1 MTLNSSQSN
10 SAKIVEPVLFT
21 AFFGGWCGGV
31 VLYLRT
37 LVDWHGVGR
46 RCGLRCMG
54 RSQGAFQVIRQKR
67 MKNLVSAS
75 GPAGRCGG
83 RHEEQPLS
91 VFPRVWHFI
100 RLLAVVLLSLQAQ
113 TVRGWKNGELLV
125 WMDNERGRAVQTLGE
140 QFERDLGITVTVE
153 TPERITDSFPI
164 AAQAGKGP
172 DIVIWAHD
180 KVAEWADSGLI
191 APVMP
196 SSDFTKKF
204 FPQAWQAVSHGQHLW
219 GYPIALETVTLIYNR
234 KFLNSDPPAQ
244 LAQIPMLSR
253 HLQQQYPGVRPI
265 LWEYTSAYYSW
276 GLLASAGAY
285 VFQKRETDYDV
296 TKTGV
301 NTPGAVEAVS
311 QIVGLVRAGIL
322 PSSVVYSYTEELMG
336 QGKLA
341 MMFSGPWAWA
351 NLIAK
356 SIDFGVA
363 PLPGVGGHPGRPFV
377 GVTAAYFNCSSPNQD
392 LAQAFL
398 ERYVV
403 TPEGIATMNRA
414 KAVGV
419 PALVQAYESLARNDA
434 RVRELKACVELG
446 ELMPNVPRM
455 GRFFSALTT
464 ALQLTTG
471 GRISP
476 QAALDDAAQSIDSE

>member
-1 MTLNSSQSN
+1 M
-10 SAKIVEPVLFT
+10 
-21 AFFGGWCGGV
+21 GGHKHMN
-31 VLYLRT
+31 R
-37 LVDWHGVGR
+37 
-46 RCGLRCMG
+46 
-54 RSQGAFQVIRQKR
+54 F
-67 MKNLVSAS
+67 VSA
-75 GPAGRCGG
+75 GGCTGRYGG
-83 RHEEQPLS
+83 GLEKWRFFVLPS
-91 VFPRVWHFI
+91 VQQFI
-100 RLLAVVLLSLQAQ
+100 RLLAVAWLSLQAQ
-113 TVRGWKNGELLV
+113 NAWAWKNGELLV
-125 WMDNERGRAVQTLGE
+125 WMDNERGRAVQALGQ

-153 TPERITDSFPI
+153 TPERLTDSFPI

-204 FPQAWQAVSHGQHLW
+204 FPQAWQAVSHGQHFW

-234 KFLNSDPPAQ
+234 KFVNSDPPSQ
-244 LAQIPMLSR
+244 LTQLPGLSR
-253 HLQQQYPGVRPI
+253 HLRQQYPEVQPI

-285 VFQKRETDYDV
+285 VFEKRGTDYDV

-311 QIVGLVRAGIL
+311 EIDGLIRDGIL
-322 PSSVVYSYTEELMG
+322 PPSVTYSYTEELMG
-336 QGKLA
+336 EGKLA

-351 NLIAK
+351 NLVAK

-363 PLPGVGGHPGRPFV
+363 PLLGVGGHPGRPFV

-398 ERYVV
+398 ERYVL
-403 TPEGIATMNRA
+403 TPEGIAAMDHA

-419 PALVQAYESLARNDA
+419 PALVQAYDSLARKDA
-434 RVRELKACVELG
+434 RMRELKACIDLA

-455 GRFFSALTT
+455 GRFFTALTT
-464 ALQLTTG
+464 ALQLATQ
-471 GRISP
+471 GRSSP
-476 QAALDDAAQSIDSE
+476 QAALNDAAESINSD

>member
-1 MTLNSSQSN
+1 
-10 SAKIVEPVLFT
+10 
-21 AFFGGWCGGV
+21 
-31 VLYLRT
+31 
-37 LVDWHGVGR
+37 
-46 RCGLRCMG
+46 
-54 RSQGAFQVIRQKR
+54 
-67 MKNLVSAS
+67 
-75 GPAGRCGG
+75 
-83 RHEEQPLS
+83 
-91 VFPRVWHFI
+91 
-100 RLLAVVLLSLQAQ
+100 
-113 TVRGWKNGELLV
+113 
-125 WMDNERGRAVQTLGE
+125 MDNQRGQAVQALGD
-140 QFERDLGITVTVE
+140 QFQRDLGITVTVE
-153 TPERITDSFPI
+153 TPERLTDSFLI

-191 APVMP
+191 AAVAPG
-196 SSDFTKKF
+196 SDFAKGF
-204 FPQAWQAVSHGQHLW
+204 FPQAWQAVSHHQDLW

-234 KFLNSDPPAQ
+234 KFLNSDLPSQ
-244 LAQIPMLSR
+244 LTQIPALSR
-253 HLQQQYPGVRPI
+253 RLRQQYPGVQPI

-285 VFQKRETDYDV
+285 VFEKHGPDYDV

-311 QIVGLVRAGIL
+311 QIIALIKDGIL
-322 PSSVVYSYTEELMG
+322 PSSVAYSYTEELMG

-363 PLPGVGGHPGRPFV
+363 PLPGVGGQPGRPFV
-377 GVTAAYFNCSSPNQD
+377 GVMTAYLNWSSPNKD

-403 TPEGIATMNRA
+403 TPEGMATMDRA

-419 PALVQAYESLARNDA
+419 PALVQAYESLARKDA
-434 RVRELKACVELG
+434 RVRELKACIDRG
-446 ELMPNVPRM
+446 ELMPNVPRT

-464 ALQLTTG
+464 ALQLATQ
-471 GRISP
+471 GRVSP
-476 QAALDDAAQSIDSE
+476 QRALDDAAQTITSD

>member
-1 MTLNSSQSN
+1 MNSFVSSR
-10 SAKIVEPVLFT
+10 
-21 AFFGGWCGGV
+21 GGTGSC
-31 VLYLRT
+31 
-37 LVDWHGVGR
+37 
-46 RCGLRCMG
+46 
-54 RSQGAFQVIRQKR
+54 A
-67 MKNLVSAS
+67 A
-75 GPAGRCGG
+75 
-83 RHEEQPLS
+83 RHEKGRFS
-91 VFPRVWHFI
+91 VFPCLRHFVG
-100 RLLAVVLLSLQAQ
+100 LFAVAFLSLQVQKAW
-113 TVRGWKNGELLV
+113 GWKNGELLI
-125 WMDNERGRAVQTLGE
+125 WMDSERGRAVQTLGE

-153 TPERITDSFPI
+153 TPEKITDSFPI

-191 APVMP
+191 APVTP
-196 SSDFTKKF
+196 ASDFTKRF
-204 FPQAWQAVSHGQHLW
+204 FPQAWQAVSHGQQLW

-234 KFLNSDPPAQ
+234 KFLNGDLPTQ
-244 LAQIPMLSR
+244 LTQLPVLSQR
-253 HLQQQYPGVRPI
+253 LKQQYPGVRPI

-285 VFQKRETDYDV
+285 VFEKHGTDYDV

-301 NTPGAVEAVS
+301 NTPGAVDAVT
-311 QIVGLVRAGIL
+311 QIEGLVRAGIL
-322 PSSVVYSYTEELMG
+322 PPSVVYSYTEELMG

-356 SIDFGVA
+356 NIDFGVA

-403 TPEGIATMNRA
+403 TPEGIAAMNRA
-414 KAVGV
+414 KAVGI
-419 PALVQAYESLARNDA
+419 PALTQAYESLAGNDA
-434 RVRELKACVELG
+434 RIRELKACIDLG

-455 GRFFSALTT
+455 GRFFTALTT
-464 ALQLTTG
+464 ALQLTTQ

-476 QAALDDAAQSIDSE
+476 KPALDDAAQSINSD